1 MCFYSLSLS
10 LFPSLSL
17 SLSLPLF
24 VSFSLSLL
32 SLTFFQSLF
41 LFFCLFINLP
51 HYLSLPPSLSVSP
64 SHSISQSHSVSH
76 ESFRCFAIKTHSL
89 YTSSL
94 SKLSSFFN
102 FKMHRLSSVND
113 QNWSF
118 FIQIVLLMSFSIHP
132 L

>member
-1 MCFYSLSLS
+1 MFLLSLSLSLSLSLFS

-17 SLSLPLF
+17 SLPLF
-24 VSFSLSLL
+24 ASFSFSLL

-41 LFFCLFINLP
+41 LSFCLFINLP
-51 HYLSLPPSLSVSP
+51 HYLSLPPS
-64 SHSISQSHSVSH
+64 HSISQTHSVSH